1 MIVAVETID
10 SIENFDDLAK
20 EHWDS
25 FNNKKPAFKKEFLR
39 TGKAITARDI
49 KVVGYLIFFT
59 FNSPYYDEKWC
70 QVDMYYIQ
78 PKFRKQGIGRK
89 MFTLLEQQAKEQGC
103 SRIIS
108 SFNLK
113 QPLDKFYTS
122 IGYERT
128 HIAVAKEI

>member
-1 MIVAVETID
+1 MMLSIESID
-10 SIENFDDLAK
+10 DIENFDELAK

-39 TGKAITARDI
+39 TGKVITAR
-49 KVVGYLIFFT
+49 KNTVVGYLIYFV

-78 PKFRKQGIGRK
+78 PKFRKQGIGKK
-89 MFTLLEQQAKEQGC
+89 MFTMLEQQAKECGC
-103 SRIIS
+103 SRIVS

-113 QPLDKFYTS
+113 QPLEHFYKS
-122 IGYERT
+122 IGYVNT
-128 HIAVAKEI
+128 HTAVAKEI